1 MKALIKYMLLVFSI
15 LLALFFVD
23 RIFGK
28 LLDRLYI
35 YQTDKVTY
43 AIKKAKEDILILGSS
58 RAVAHYDSKIIEKET
73 GLSCFNYGVG
83 GQNIYYHY
91 AILNTVIRTHKP
103 KIVVYELFDID
114 ITKTASSHDKD
125 LLNALYPAY
134 NINDT
139 IHSIVK
145 LQGTKT
151 RNKLVISSIYKHN
164 SNLTNYI
171 YNILLKPAWYD
182 SAGYIAIESGKW
194 NKEIELLNEKY
205 EFDNQKIEYI
215 RRFMELCKS
224 ENIQLIFAV
233 SPKYCIYE
241 KNVNPVFDTIRNMA
255 LNNDIEFWYYEQD
268 KKFLDDRDYFKDPLH
283 LKKEGATE
291 YTKIISEK
299 IKEVNRK

>member
-1 MKALIKYMLLVFSI
+1 MKALIKYILLVLSI
-15 LLALFFVD
+15 FLVLFFVD

-28 LLDRLYI
+28 LLDKLYG

-43 AIKKAKEDILILGSS
+43 AIKNAHEDIVILGSS
-58 RAVAHYDSKIIEKET
+58 RAVAHYDSKIIENET

-91 AILNTVIRTHKP
+91 AILNTLIRTHKP

-134 NINDT
+134 NLNDT
-139 IHSIVK
+139 IHRIVN

-151 RNKLVISSIYKHN
+151 RNKLAISSIYKHN
-164 SNLTNYI
+164 SNLTNYF
-171 YNILLKPAWYD
+171 YNILLKPAWYY

-215 RRFMELCKS
+215 RRFMELCKL

-233 SPKYCIYE
+233 SPKFCIYE
-241 KNVNPVFDTIRNMA
+241 KNVNPVFDTIRKMA
-255 LNNDIEFWYYEQD
+255 LNNGIEFWYYEQD
-268 KKFLDDRDYFKDPLH
+268 KKFLDHSDYFKDPLH
-283 LKKEGATE
+283 LNREGATE
-291 YTKIISEK
+291 YTKIISGK
-299 IKEVNRK
+299 IKKIIRK